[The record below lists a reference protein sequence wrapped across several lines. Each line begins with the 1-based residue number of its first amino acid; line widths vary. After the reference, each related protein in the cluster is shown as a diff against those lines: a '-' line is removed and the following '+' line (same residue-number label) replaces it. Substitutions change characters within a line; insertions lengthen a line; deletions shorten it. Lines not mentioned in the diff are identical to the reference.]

1 VNSRLER
8 AEALRAEG
16 VAAFR
21 NMHPAVATR
30 LLQAALRQL
39 DDAQAQATPSAA
51 ELRGRILVSLAYA
64 EGELGR
70 VDRGLHLLA
79 QAELI
84 LPPERRGLLLYQR
97 GLLLMRNG
105 QDRLALQQYDDAI
118 AILREQ
124 SDPEDLARAL
134 LNRGNVHLNAAR
146 VSLARADF
154 VRCSAVASRCGFT
167 RILPLARHNLAYI
180 DYLSGDIP
188 AALRGYR
195 EVAREYAA
203 SRAGM
208 LPVLAV
214 DRARALTAAGL
225 FREADRELA
234 DASMRFQQQRLG
246 QDYAEA
252 QLARAQAALL
262 GGEPAA
268 ATTWARL
275 AHRGFSRR
283 RNTRWASLASLI
295 GVRAEFATGGSPRR
309 LAGKARALVV
319 TLHGEGMAEDARVA
333 ALLAVRAFVAVGRLD
348 IARRELME
356 GGSARRRDRLDTRLL
371 WRLVSAELA
380 DADGQPSKASRY
392 RIAGLRELE
401 RYRSRLGCLDLQT
414 GATVHGRDLATSGL
428 RAAVASGSPS
438 HVYRWSERVRAQA
451 LLLPPVQPP
460 PDQEAAAALEELRQ
474 VRAALREAELAG
486 RRADGLQS
494 RSDALERT
502 IREHSWSATGPGT
515 SAELTPLTEIKGE
528 LGSAAMVVYLRDG
541 PELHALV
548 VRDGTEQLI
557 RLGSYTHAVESVLR
571 VRADLDACAGRAMPR
586 RLAEAVTT
594 AARQD
599 AAILAAAVLDPLLHL
614 VGERDLVIVPT
625 GALVTLPWGVL
636 AACAKRPVTVA
647 PSATVWHKARQRLRG
662 YPEVADT
669 MPPLLV
675 AGPRNERGDAEVQAI
690 ARLYPHA
697 TVLAGAQATASATLA
712 DLDGRR
718 IAHLAAHGRHEQ
730 DNALFSSL
738 ELADGPVMGYDLQ
751 HLGVTPAQ
759 IILSSCDLGLSDVR
773 PGDEMLGMTSAL
785 LSTGSSTVVA
795 SVSRVADETAMQIM
809 MAYHE
814 GLTKGQPPATALAA
828 ASSPDQL
835 AGFVCFGAG

>member
-1 VNSRLER
+1 VNSTLQR

-30 LLQAALRQL
+30 LLQAALREL

-70 VDRGLHLLA
+70 VDHGLHLLA
-79 QAELI
+79 QAELM

-105 QDRLALQQYDDAI
+105 QDSLALQQYDAAI
-118 AILREQ
+118 TILREQ

-146 VSLARADF
+146 VGMARADF
-154 VRCSAVASRCGFT
+154 LRCIAVASRCGFT
-167 RILPLARHNLAYI
+167 RILPMARHNLAYI

-234 DASMRFQQQRLG
+234 DASARFQLQRLG

-252 QLARAQAALL
+252 QLARAEAALL
-262 GGEPAA
+262 GGEPTAA
-268 ATTWARL
+268 RDWARL
-275 AHRGFSRR
+275 AGRRFSHRH
-283 RNTRWASLASLI
+283 NMRWASLASLI
-295 GVRAEFATGGSPRR
+295 ALRAEFAAGGKSIR
-309 LAGKARALVV
+309 LAGKARALAA
-319 TLHGEGMAEDARVA
+319 TLRDEGMEEDARVA
-333 ALLAVRAFVAVGRLD
+333 AFVAVRALVTAGRLGV
-348 IARRELME
+348 ARRELE
-356 GGSARRRDRLDTRLL
+356 ESGSPRRRDRLDTRLL

-380 DADGQPSKASRY
+380 AADGQQSRAARH

-401 RYRSRLGCLDLQT
+401 HYRSRLGCLDLQT

-428 RAAVASGSPS
+428 SAALATGSPS

-486 RRADGLQS
+486 RRSHWLQS
-494 RSDALERT
+494 RSDALQRT

-515 SAELTPLTEIKGE
+515 SAELMPLNEIKAE
-528 LGSAAMVVYLRDG
+528 LGSAAMVAYLRDG
-541 PELHALV
+541 PDLHALV
-548 VRDGTEQLI
+548 VLDGAEKLI
-557 RLGSYTHAVESVLR
+557 KLGSYTHAVESVLR
-571 VRADLDACAGRAMPR
+571 LRADLDACAGRAMPR

-594 AARQD
+594 AARRD
-599 AAILAAAVLDPLLHL
+599 ATTLAAAVLDPLLHL
-614 VGERDLVIVPT
+614 LGQRDLVIVPT
-625 GALVTLPWGVL
+625 GVLVTLPWGVL
-636 AACAKRPVTVA
+636 AACATRPVTVA
-647 PSATVWHKARQRLRG
+647 PSATVWHTARQRLHA
-662 YPEVADT
+662 YTQVTA

-675 AGPRNERGDAEVQAI
+675 AGPRNERGDAEVRAI
-690 ARLYPHA
+690 AELYPQA
-697 TVLAGAQATASATLA
+697 TVLTGAQATASATLA
-712 DLDGRR
+712 GLDGRR
-718 IAHLAAHGRHEQ
+718 IGHLATHGRHEQ

-738 ELADGPVMGYDLQ
+738 ELADGPLMGYDLQ
-751 HLGVTPAQ
+751 RLGVTPAQ

-773 PGDEMLGMTSAL
+773 LGDEMLGMTSSL
-785 LSTGSSTVVA
+785 LSTGSCTVVA
-795 SVSRVADETAMQIM
+795 SVSRVGDETAMQIM
-809 MAYHE
+809 TAYHQ
-814 GLTKGQPPATALAA
+814 GLTKGQSPATALAA

>member
-1 VNSRLER
+1 MSSRLQR
-8 AEALRAEG
+8 AEALHAEG
-16 VAAFR
+16 LAACR
-21 NMHPAVATR
+21 NMHPAVGTR

-39 DDAQAQATPSAA
+39 DDGPTQNKAVAQ
-51 ELRGRILVSLAYA
+51 LRGRILVSLAYA
-64 EGELGR
+64 QGELGR
-70 VDRGLHLLA
+70 VEQGLHLLA
-79 QAELI
+79 EAEAL
-84 LPPERRGLLLYQR
+84 LPGERRGLLLYQR

-154 VRCSAVASRCGFT
+154 LRCSAVASRHGFA
-167 RILPLARHNLAYI
+167 RILPMAKHNLAYV
-180 DYLSGDIP
+180 DYLRGDLP

-195 EVAREYAA
+195 EVARNYAE
-203 SRAGM
+203 SRPGM

-234 DASMRFQQQRLG
+234 DASMQFQEQRLG

-268 ATTWARL
+268 AMTWARQ
-275 AHRGFSRR
+275 AHLRFSRR
-283 RNTRWASLASLI
+283 RNMRWASLASLI
-295 GVRAEFATGGSPRR
+295 GVRAEFAAGRSSLK
-309 LAGKARALVV
+309 LASRARALGA
-319 TLHGEGMAEDARVA
+319 TLNNEGMAEDARVA
-333 ALLAVRAFVAVGRLD
+333 ALLAVRAFVAAGRLD
-348 IARRELME
+348 IARGELVE

-380 DADGQPSKASRY
+380 NADGQPSKASRH

-428 RAAVASGSPS
+428 SAAVATESPS
-438 HVYRWSERVRAQA
+438 HIYRWSERVRAQA

-515 SAELTPLTEIKGE
+515 SAELTPLNEIKGE

-548 VRDGTEQLI
+548 VLDGSEKFI
-557 RLGSYTHAVESVLR
+557 RLGSYTHAAESVLR

-594 AARQD
+594 AARRD
-599 AAILAAAVLDPLLHL
+599 AATLSAAVLDPLLHL
-614 VGERDLVIVPT
+614 LGERDLIIVPT

-636 AACAKRPVTVA
+636 AACAQRPVTVA
-647 PSATVWHKARQRLRG
+647 PSATVWHNARQRLRA
-662 YPEVADT
+662 YPHVAEP

-690 ARLYPHA
+690 AKLYPHA
-697 TVLAGAQATASATLA
+697 TVLSGAQATASATLA

-718 IAHLAAHGRHEQ
+718 IGHLAAHGRHEQ

-738 ELADGPVMGYDLQ
+738 ELADGPLMGYDLQ

-795 SVSRVADETAMQIM
+795 SVSRVADQTAMQIM
-809 MAYHE
+809 TAYHE
-814 GLTKGQPPATALAA
+814 GLTKGRSPATALAA

>member
-1 VNSRLER
+1 
-8 AEALRAEG
+8 
-16 VAAFR
+16 
-21 NMHPAVATR
+21 M
-30 LLQAALRQL
+30 
-39 DDAQAQATPSAA
+39 
-51 ELRGRILVSLAYA
+51 
-64 EGELGR
+64 
-70 VDRGLHLLA
+70 
-79 QAELI
+79 
-84 LPPERRGLLLYQR
+84 LP
-97 GLLLMRNG
+97 M
-105 QDRLALQQYDDAI
+105 AK
-118 AILREQ
+118 
-124 SDPEDLARAL
+124 
-134 LNRGNVHLNAAR
+134 
-146 VSLARADF
+146 
-154 VRCSAVASRCGFT
+154 
-167 RILPLARHNLAYI
+167 HNLAYI
-180 DYLSGDIP
+180 DYLGGDIP

-234 DASMRFQQQRLG
+234 EASERFQRQRLG

-262 GGEPAA
+262 GGQPGAA
-268 ATTWARL
+268 ITWAQL
-275 AHRGFSRR
+275 AHRRFSRR
-283 RNTRWASLASLI
+283 HNRRWASLASLI
-295 GVRAEFATGGSPRR
+295 GARAEFAVGGRALR
-309 LAGKARALVV
+309 LASKARGLVA
-319 TLHGEGMAEDARVA
+319 TLQDQGMAEDARVA
-333 ALLAVRAFVAVGRLD
+333 ALLAVRAFVAAGRLED
-348 IARRELME
+348 ARRELE
-356 GGSARRRDRLDTRLL
+356 ESGPPGRRDRLDTRLL

-380 DADGQPSKASRY
+380 AADGQRSRAARH

-428 RAAVASGSPS
+428 SAAVATGSLS
-438 HVYRWSERVRAQA
+438 RIYQWSERARAQA
-451 LLLPPVQPP
+451 LLLAPVQPP

-474 VRAALREAELAG
+474 VRAALRETELAG
-486 RRADGLQS
+486 RRSDELQR

-515 SAELTPLTEIKGE
+515 SAELTPLNEIKGE

-541 PELHALV
+541 PDLHGLV
-548 VRDGTEQLI
+548 VLDGTEKLI
-557 RLGSYTHAVESVLR
+557 RLGSYHHAVESVLR
-571 VRADLDACAGRAMPR
+571 LRADLDACAGRAMPR
-586 RLAEAVTT
+586 RLAEAVAA

-614 VGERDLVIVPT
+614 LGDRDLVIVPT
-625 GALVTLPWGVL
+625 GTLVTLPWGVL
-636 AACAKRPVTVA
+636 AACAARPVTVA
-647 PSATVWHKARQRLRG
+647 PSATVWHTARQRLRAYTQVG
-662 YPEVADT
+662 DA
-669 MPPLLV
+669 MPPLFV

-690 ARLYPHA
+690 ARLYPQA
-697 TVLAGAQATASATLA
+697 TVLTGTEATASATLA
-712 DLDGRR
+712 GLDGRR
-718 IAHLAAHGRHEQ
+718 IGHLAAHGRHEQ

-738 ELADGPVMGYDLQ
+738 ELADGPLMGYDLQ

-785 LSTGSSTVVA
+785 LSTGSCTVVA

-809 MAYHE
+809 TAYHRE
-814 GLTKGQPPATALAA
+814 LTKGQSPTTALAA

>member
-1 VNSRLER
+1 VNSSLQR
-8 AEALRAEG
+8 AEALHAEG
-16 VAAFR
+16 LAACR
-21 NMHPAVATR
+21 NMHPAVGTR

-39 DDAQAQATPSAA
+39 DDGSTQDPLAAQ
-51 ELRGRILVSLAYA
+51 LRGRILVSLAYA
-64 EGELGR
+64 QGELGR
-70 VDRGLHLLA
+70 VDQGWELLA
-79 QAELI
+79 EAEPL
-84 LPPERRGLLLYQR
+84 LPAERRGLVLYQR

-105 QDRLALQQYDDAI
+105 QDRLALQHYDAAI
-118 AILREQ
+118 TILREQ

-146 VSLARADF
+146 VGLARADF
-154 VRCSAVASRCGFT
+154 LRCIAVASRHGFA
-167 RILPLARHNLAYI
+167 RILPMATHNLAYV
-180 DYLSGDIP
+180 DYLRGDLP

-195 EVAREYAA
+195 EVARHYAK
-203 SRAGM
+203 SRPGM

-214 DRARALTAAGL
+214 DKARALTAAGL

-234 DASMRFQQQRLG
+234 DAGTRFQLQRLG

-252 QLARAQAALL
+252 QLARAEAALL

-275 AHRGFSRR
+275 AHRRFSRR
-283 RNTRWASLASLI
+283 RNTRWTSLASLI
-295 GVRAEFATGGSPRR
+295 GLRAQLAVDGSSIT
-309 LAGKARALVV
+309 LASKARALVAA
-319 TLHGEGMAEDARVA
+319 LQDEGMAEDARVA
-333 ALLAVRAFVAVGRLD
+333 GLLAVRAFVTAGRLGV
-348 IARRELME
+348 ARRELE
-356 GGSARRRDRLDTRLL
+356 DSGSPRRRDRLDTRLL

-380 DADGQPSKASRY
+380 AADGQRSRAARH

-428 RAAVASGSPS
+428 SAAVATGSPS

-486 RRADGLQS
+486 RRSNGLQS
-494 RSDALERT
+494 RSGALQRT

-515 SAELTPLTEIKGE
+515 SAELTPLSEVKTE
-528 LGSAAMVVYLRDG
+528 LGAAAMVIYLRDG
-541 PELHALV
+541 PDLHALV
-548 VRDGTEQLI
+548 VLDGAEKLI
-557 RLGSYTHAVESVLR
+557 KLGSYTRAVESVLR
-571 VRADLDACAGRAMPR
+571 LRADLDACAGRAMPR

-594 AARQD
+594 AARRD
-599 AAILAAAVLDPLLHL
+599 AITLAAAVLDPLLHL
-614 VGERDLVIVPT
+614 LGERDLVIVPT

-647 PSATVWHKARQRLRG
+647 PSATVWHSARQRLHA
-662 YPEVADT
+662 YSQVAA

-675 AGPRNERGDAEVQAI
+675 AGPRNERGDSEVRAI
-690 ARLYPHA
+690 AELYPQA
-697 TVLAGAQATASATLA
+697 TVLTGAQATASATLA
-712 DLDGRR
+712 SLDGRR
-718 IAHLAAHGRHEQ
+718 IGHLAAHGRHEQ

-738 ELADGPVMGYDLQ
+738 ELADGPLMGYDLQ

-785 LSTGSSTVVA
+785 LSTGSCTVVA

-809 MAYHE
+809 TAYHQ
-814 GLTKGQPPATALAA
+814 GLTKGQSPTTALAA

>member
-1 VNSRLER
+1 MNSRLQR
-8 AEALRAEG
+8 AEALHDEG
-16 VAAFR
+16 LAACR
-21 NMHPAVATR
+21 NMHPAVGTR

-39 DDAQAQATPSAA
+39 EDVPAQAPPAA
-51 ELRGRILVSLAYA
+51 RLRGRILVSLAYA
-64 EGELGR
+64 QGELGR
-70 VDRGLHLLA
+70 VDRGLQLLA
-79 QAELI
+79 EAEPL
-84 LPPERRGLLLYQR
+84 LPPERRGLLLNQR

-105 QDRLALQQYDDAI
+105 QDRLALQQYDAAI
-118 AILREQ
+118 PILREQ
-124 SDPEDLARAL
+124 SDPDDLARAL
-134 LNRGNVHLNAAR
+134 LNRGNIHLNGAR
-146 VSLARADF
+146 VGLARADF
-154 VRCSAVASRCGFT
+154 LRCIAVASRHGFA
-167 RILPLARHNLAYI
+167 RILPMATHNLAYV
-180 DYLSGDIP
+180 DYLRGDLP

-195 EVAREYAA
+195 EVARQYAM
-203 SRAGM
+203 SRPGM

-234 DASMRFQQQRLG
+234 DSGARFKLQGLS

-275 AHRGFSRR
+275 AHRRFSRR
-283 RNTRWASLASLI
+283 GNTRWASLASLI
-295 GVRAEFATGGSPRR
+295 GVRAQLTVGGSPIR
-309 LAGKARALVV
+309 LAGKARALVA
-319 TLHGEGMAEDARVA
+319 TLQVEGMGEDARVA
-333 ALLAVRAFVAVGRLD
+333 GLLAVRAFVTAGRLGV
-348 IARRELME
+348 ARRELE
-356 GGSARRRDRLDTRLL
+356 ESGSPRRRDRLDTRLL

-380 DADGQPSKASRY
+380 AADGQRSRAARH

-428 RAAVASGSPS
+428 SAALATGSPS

-486 RRADGLQS
+486 RLVDGLQS
-494 RSDALERT
+494 RSDALQRT

-515 SAELTPLTEIKGE
+515 SAELTPLSEVKTE
-528 LGSAAMVVYLRDG
+528 LGAAAMVIYLRDG
-541 PELHALV
+541 PDLHALV
-548 VRDGTEQLI
+548 VLDGAEELI
-557 RLGSYTHAVESVLR
+557 KLGSYTHAVESVLR
-571 VRADLDACAGRAMPR
+571 LRADLDACAGRAMPR

-594 AARQD
+594 AAGRD
-599 AAILAAAVLDPLLHL
+599 ATTLAAAVLDPLLHL
-614 VGERDLVIVPT
+614 LGERELVIVPT

-647 PSATVWHKARQRLRG
+647 PSATVWHSARQRLHA
-662 YPEVADT
+662 YTQVAT

-675 AGPRNERGDAEVQAI
+675 AGPRNERGDSEVRAI
-690 ARLYPHA
+690 AKLYPQA
-697 TVLAGAQATASATLA
+697 TVLTGAQATASATLA
-712 DLDGRR
+712 SLDGRR
-718 IAHLAAHGRHEQ
+718 IGHLAAHGRHEQ

-738 ELADGPVMGYDLQ
+738 ELADGPLMGYDLQ

-785 LSTGSSTVVA
+785 LSTGSCTVVA

-809 MAYHE
+809 TAYHQ
-814 GLTKGQPPATALAA
+814 GLTKGQSPTTALAG

>member
-1 VNSRLER
+1 MNSSLQR
-8 AEALRAEG
+8 AEALHAEG
-16 VAAFR
+16 LAACR
-21 NMHPAVATR
+21 NMHPAVGTR

-39 DDAQAQATPSAA
+39 DDGRAHNAAAAQ
-51 ELRGRILVSLAYA
+51 LRGRILVSLAYA
-64 EGELGR
+64 QGELGR
-70 VDRGLHLLA
+70 AEQGLHLLTE
-79 QAELI
+79 AEPLM
-84 LPPERRGLLLYQR
+84 PAERRGLLLYQR

-105 QDRLALQQYDDAI
+105 QDRLALQHYDAAI
-118 AILREQ
+118 ALLREQ

-146 VSLARADF
+146 VGLARADF
-154 VRCSAVASRCGFT
+154 LRCIAVASRHGFA
-167 RILPLARHNLAYI
+167 RILPMATHNLAYV
-180 DYLSGDIP
+180 DYLRGDLP

-195 EVAREYAA
+195 EVARHYAK
-203 SRAGM
+203 SRPGM

-214 DRARALTAAGL
+214 DKARALTAAGL

-234 DASMRFQQQRLG
+234 DAGARFQLQRLG

-252 QLARAQAALL
+252 QLARAEAALL

-275 AHRGFSRR
+275 AHRRFSRR
-283 RNTRWASLASLI
+283 RNTRWTSLASLI
-295 GVRAEFATGGSPRR
+295 GLRAQLAVGGSSIR
-309 LAGKARALVV
+309 LASKARALAA
-319 TLHGEGMAEDARVA
+319 TLQDEGMAEDARVA
-333 ALLAVRAFVAVGRLD
+333 GLLAVRAFVTAGRLGV
-348 IARRELME
+348 ARRELE
-356 GGSARRRDRLDTRLL
+356 DSGSPRRRDRLDTRLL

-380 DADGQPSKASRY
+380 AADGQRSRAARH

-428 RAAVASGSPS
+428 SAAVATGSPS

-486 RRADGLQS
+486 RLVDGLQS
-494 RSDALERT
+494 RSDALQRT

-515 SAELTPLTEIKGE
+515 SAELTPLSEVKTE
-528 LGSAAMVVYLRDG
+528 LAAAAMVIYLRDG
-541 PELHALV
+541 PDLHALV
-548 VRDGTEQLI
+548 VLDGAEKLI
-557 RLGSYTHAVESVLR
+557 KLGSYTRAVESVLR
-571 VRADLDACAGRAMPR
+571 LRADLDACAGRAMPR

-594 AARQD
+594 AARRD
-599 AAILAAAVLDPLLHL
+599 ATTLAAAVLDPLLHL
-614 VGERDLVIVPT
+614 LGERELVIVPT

-647 PSATVWHKARQRLRG
+647 PSATVWHSARQRLHA
-662 YPEVADT
+662 YSQVAA

-675 AGPRNERGDAEVQAI
+675 AGPRNERGDSEVRAI
-690 ARLYPHA
+690 AELYSQA
-697 TVLAGAQATASATLA
+697 TVLTGAQATASATLA
-712 DLDGRR
+712 SLDGRR
-718 IAHLAAHGRHEQ
+718 IGHLAAHGRHEQ

-738 ELADGPVMGYDLQ
+738 ELADGPLMGYDLQ

-785 LSTGSSTVVA
+785 LSTGSCTVVA

-809 MAYHE
+809 TAYHRE
-814 GLTKGQPPATALAA
+814 LTKGQSPTTALAA
-828 ASSPDQL
+828 ASSPDLL